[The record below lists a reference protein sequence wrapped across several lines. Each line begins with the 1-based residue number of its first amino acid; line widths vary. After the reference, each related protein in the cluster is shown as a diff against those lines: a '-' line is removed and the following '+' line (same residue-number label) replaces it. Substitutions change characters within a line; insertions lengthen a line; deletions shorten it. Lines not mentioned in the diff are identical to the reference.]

1 MRRVLLLLLMLPIAA
16 FTQQKFALKG
26 SLRPTSVPTKA
37 FLYYTI
43 NGQTKIDS
51 VNISEGAFT
60 FNGTLTEVAQAHL
73 KIKRYPGEGALA
85 KWTPSDLLDF
95 YLEPG
100 TTVVVSK
107 TDSIGKAVINGSVI
121 NDDVAK
127 CKALAG
133 QINSRAGEIMTEY
146 KSGTREQQ
154 KDSIYIADFNARLK
168 ALDDE
173 VKKVH
178 PNFMR
183 NNTDAYYSLILYKN
197 QVNVAA
203 DTAYAARE
211 FARFS
216 PRLKSSPLGLRI
228 WAEINSARVLA
239 VGQPAPAFT
248 QNDINGKPVHLADF
262 KGKYVLID
270 FWASWC
276 GPCRQENPNVVKVYE
291 KFKGKNFT
299 VLGVS
304 LDNAGQKAAWLQ
316 AIKDDG
322 LSWTQVSD
330 LKGAGNEAALLYNV
344 KTIPGNFLV
353 GPDGKI
359 LAKNLRGSEL
369 ENKIAELLDDKNSR

>member
-1 MRRVLLLLLMLPIAA
+1 MRRVLLSLLILPVAA
-16 FTQQKFALKG
+16 FAQQKFTLKG
-26 SLRPTSVPTKA
+26 NLKPTPVPAKA
-37 FLYYTI
+37 FLYYKM

-51 VNISEGAFT
+51 VNINGGTFT
-60 FNGTLTEVAQAHL
+60 FTGALTEVAEAHL
-73 KIKRYPGEGALA
+73 KIKRYPAAGTFV
-85 KWTPSDLLDF
+85 KRTPSDLLDF

-100 TTVVVSK
+100 TTVVSSK
-107 TDSIGKAVINGSVI
+107 TDSLNKAIISGSAIN
-121 NDDVAK
+121 NDVAK
-127 CKALAG
+127 CKALAD
-133 QINSRAGEIMTEY
+133 QIRERGNGIVAEY

-154 KDSIYIADFNARLK
+154 KDSVYTAGFNARLK

-173 VKKVH
+173 IKKIH
-178 PNFMR
+178 PDFMR
-183 NNTDAYYSLILYKN
+183 NNTDAYYSLILYKSL
-197 QVNVAA
+197 VKIEA
-203 DTAYAARE
+203 DPASAARE

-216 PRLKSSPLGLRI
+216 TRLKTSPLGLRI
-228 WAEINSARVLA
+228 QAEIRSVRTLA
-239 VGQPAPAFT
+239 LGQPAPVFT

-291 KFKGKNFT
+291 KYKGKNFT

-304 LDNAGQKAAWLQ
+304 LDNVGQKAAWLQ

-330 LKGAGNEAALLYNV
+330 LKGGGNKAALLYNV
-344 KTIPGNFLV
+344 KAIPSSFLI

-359 LAKNLRGSEL
+359 LAKSLRGSDL
-369 ENKIAELLDDKNSR
+369 ENKIAELLGDKNSR